1 MKKNTIKT
9 VSEIIKE
16 IIEDNGEK
24 LTLELTKETQL
35 RDLGLTSFDLATLT
49 VRIEDEFDV
58 DIFEE
63 GLVSSLGEIIEIL
76 ESNT

>member
-1 MKKNTIKT
+1 MIKT
-9 VSEIIKE
+9 VTKIIKE

-58 DIFEE
+58 DIFED
-63 GLVSSLGEIIEIL
+63 GLISSVGEIMEVL
-76 ESNT
+76 EANT